1 MGDIICIS
9 KYLDLNLSLETC
21 QEICFHG
28 LNVFYAEVGRAK
40 PGSDSCELPELLG
53 AVPSCGQ
60 DASLPNADTVREVF
74 AGMTTRSL
82 QTIQSLYCDPD
93 GRSIRTACMILDLAA
108 KRNGVRSLHHEAVT
122 IICLYLEKRRQE
134 VVGVCIRVRDA
145 EWHAGCFFLPF
156 QVVLPSGKQFSPV
169 IAYIVD
175 VTCDEVLSFQVADS
189 AEAPMPLHLHCTT
202 LLLRSVS
209 RVQTRGT
216 LGVDTTA
223 SVHARPREVFGIG
236 GTNLWLTCNHP

>member
-28 LNVFYAEVGRAK
+28 LNVFYAEEDGKARVRFMRV
-40 PGSDSCELPELLG
+40 PELLG

-93 GRSIRTACMILDLAA
+93 GRSIRTVCMILDLAA

-134 VVGVCIRVRDA
+134 VVGYAFEFGTQMACRL
-145 EWHAGCFFLPF
+145 FLPAF
-156 QVVLPSGKQFSPV
+156 SGR
-169 IAYIVD
+169 IAERQAVFAGNRI
-175 VTCDEVLSFQVADS
+175 
-189 AEAPMPLHLHCTT
+189 HCGCY
-202 LLLRSVS
+202 L
-209 RVQTRGT
+209 
-216 LGVDTTA
+216 
-223 SVHARPREVFGIG
+223 
-236 GTNLWLTCNHP
+236 